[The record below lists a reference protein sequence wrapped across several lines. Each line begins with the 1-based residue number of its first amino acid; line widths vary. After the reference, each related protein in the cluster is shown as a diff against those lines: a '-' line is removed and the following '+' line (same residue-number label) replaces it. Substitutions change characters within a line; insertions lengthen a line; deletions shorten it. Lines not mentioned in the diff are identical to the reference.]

1 LASLRR
7 AFGAAI
13 PRISRRK
20 LVSAPPRSSSQ
31 RSPLL
36 PLYLLLALVAVVG
49 GFFIFRQ
56 MQKKN
61 TSANANLPE
70 EVKLTPQ
77 QLNAT
82 PGISIGNAN
91 APITLLEFADFQ
103 CPHCAQFATMVEPV
117 LKEQMVATGK
127 VRLVFHDFPLG
138 GGFQW
143 SFLAARSGRCANE
156 QGKFWEYHD
165 YVFGKQQDWSY
176 ETDQEK
182 VIDHFTEYATAVG
195 ADADK
200 FEACVRSDKYRAE
213 VSRSRAFGEQLQVQ
227 GTPTLFV
234 NGKRVPG
241 VPEDYKDLR
250 PVLER
255 ELPQSAAAAPAAGAA
270 AAPAGAAPAATPAAP
285 AKP

>member
-1 LASLRR
+1 M
-7 AFGAAI
+7 
-13 PRISRRK
+13 
-20 LVSAPPRSSSQ
+20 SAPARSSSQ

-36 PLYLLLALVAVVG
+36 PLYVLLALVAVVG

-56 MQKKN
+56 MQRKN
-61 TSANANLPE
+61 TSPQANSPV

-82 PGISIGNAN
+82 PGISVGSAS
-91 APITLLEFADFQ
+91 APVTILEFADFQ

-127 VRLVFHDFPLG
+127 VRLVFYDFPLG
-138 GGFQW
+138 GNFPW
-143 SFLAARSGRCANE
+143 SFMAARSGRCANE

-176 ETDQEK
+176 ENDQDK
-182 VIDHFTEYATAVG
+182 VIEHFTSYATAVG

-200 FEACVRSDKYRAE
+200 FESCVRSDKYRTE
-213 VSRSRAFGEQLQVQ
+213 VSQSRAFGESLQVQ

-241 VPEDYKDLR
+241 VPEDFKDLR
-250 PVLER
+250 PLIES
-255 ELPQSAAAAPAAGAA
+255 ELPRAAAAPAAGAA
-270 AAPAGAAPAATPAAP
+270 PAAAPGTPAAP
-285 AKP
+285 PAGPAKP